1 METSMEDIIYIADEL
16 AITQKT
22 KAEKNK
28 ARQTKYRLANPDR
41 IKETQKRF
49 RDRTSA
55 NRLNM
60 LTQEIRQLAYE
71 NHHLRN
77 VLTLEFGYKFD
88 GAP

>member
-1 METSMEDIIYIADEL
+1 METIMEDIIDIADEL
-16 AITQKT
+16 AITPLT

-28 ARQTKYRLANPDR
+28 ARQAKYREAHPAR

-60 LTQEIRQLAYE
+60 LTQEMRRLAYE

-77 VLTLEFGYKFD
+77 VLTLEFGYNFD
-88 GAP
+88 